1 MIRSHDSVR
10 SRTEMLLRKAAGKQH
25 SLRLAQI
32 AASLE
37 ADNAF
42 TEVLGEIDKMLEVI
56 VEEGKADKEKLDWCN
71 SERAANDKSLGE
83 KNDQISELKATITKL
98 TNTIEEPET
107 GLKDLIKS
115 DEASLVD
122 NMNNQKQATQQRNE
136 ENAAY
141 EADVKNLVTAE
152 ELISKALKTLT
163 VYYDKLAAERGETSK
178 EAVVLSGET
187 DAVADTGEKFSKGQS
202 SG

>member
-1 MIRSHDSVR
+1 M
-10 SRTEMLLRKAAGKQH
+10 G
-25 SLRLAQI
+25 
-32 AASLE
+32 
-37 ADNAF
+37 
-42 TEVLGEIDKMLEVI
+42 EVI

-71 SERAANDKSLGE
+71 SEREANDKSLGE
-83 KNDQISELKATITKL
+83 KNDQISELKETITKL

-122 NMNNQKQATQQRNE
+122 NMKNQKEATQQRNE

-152 ELISKALKTLT
+152 ELISKALKT
-163 VYYDKLAAERGETSK
+163 
-178 EAVVLSGET
+178 
-187 DAVADTGEKFSKGQS
+187 
-202 SG
+202 